1 MEKTSNELIELF
13 EYALDKFNIAI
24 EIPKEQLKEFAVQ
37 FIEKTIAYEILIS
50 TLSILTCILVIIAM
64 MAIYKKVF
72 KGDSV
77 KKAFSSFLNAERSEE
92 AELKLGLLVILI
104 LIFMISI
111 YFICRE
117 VKDIILCFTFPEKIV
132 LEFIGNYI

>member
-1 MEKTSNELIELF
+1 MENTSNELIELF

-24 EIPKEQLKEFAVQ
+24 EIPKEQLREFAVQ

-50 TLSILTCILVIIAM
+50 TLSILICILVIIAV

-72 KGDSV
+72 KGYSV
-77 KKAFSSFLNAERSEE
+77 KKAFSSLLNAEKNEE

-104 LIFMISI
+104 LLVMIAI
-111 YFICRE
+111 CFICRE
-117 VKDIILCFTFPEKIV
+117 LKDIILCFTFPEKIV